1 MTFEIGEALIFL
13 FPIIS
18 LWGLTSFKKIKKNK
32 KKQKGKI
39 NENGLGMRKM

>member
-18 LWGLTSFKKIKKNK
+18 LWGLTSFKKNKKN

>member
-18 LWGLTSFKKIKKNK
+18 LWGLTSFKK

-39 NENGLGMRKM
+39 DENGLGMRKM